1 MQIMRA
7 ALLCNLYANSNTV
20 YGSSLID
27 CQQGSAL
34 PYIPSNSSRRLVEAL
49 QASVSPVHFF
59 LWDAVLLINSPLE
72 PNRTMIEE
80 FLYGDFNPLEKILVK
95 LDHFPKYG

>member
-1 MQIMRA
+1 MQ
-7 ALLCNLYANSNTV
+7 ALLCNLYGNSNTV

-34 PYIPSNSSRRLVEAL
+34 PHMPSNSSWRLVEAL
-49 QASVSPVHFF
+49 QASVSPVHRL

-72 PNRTMIEE
+72 PNRTMIKE